1 MKKLKLKVTQSQLD
15 DIQYIQEQLNVR
27 FYGDVDDY
35 QEVQSFIDEYIDEA
49 NNMEKTIE
57 YAYLVYSDNYT
68 GNRKQNGIYT
78 QNSSDHLFGR
88 TNFGTPK

>member
-1 MKKLKLKVTQSQLD
+1 MKELKVTQSQLD

-68 GNRKQNGIYT
+68 GNRK
-78 QNSSDHLFGR
+78 
-88 TNFGTPK
+88 

>member
-1 MKKLKLKVTQSQLD
+1 MKELKVTQSQLD
-15 DIQYIQEQLNVR
+15 DLQYIQEQLNVR
-27 FYGDVDDY
+27 FYGDIDDY

-68 GNRKQNGIYT
+68 GNRK
-78 QNSSDHLFGR
+78 
-88 TNFGTPK
+88 

>member
-27 FYGDVDDY
+27 FYGDIDNY
-35 QEVQSFIDEYIDEA
+35 QEVQEFIDEYIEEA
-49 NNMEKTIE
+49 DNMEKTIE

-68 GNRKQNGIYT
+68 GNRK
-78 QNSSDHLFGR
+78 
-88 TNFGTPK
+88 

>member
-27 FYGDVDDY
+27 FYGDTDNY
-35 QEVQSFIDEYIDEA
+35 QEVQEFIDTYIEEA
-49 NNMEKTIE
+49 DNMEKTIE

-68 GNRKQNGIYT
+68 GNK
-78 QNSSDHLFGR
+78 
-88 TNFGTPK
+88 

>member
-27 FYGDVDDY
+27 FYGDTDNY
-35 QEVQSFIDEYIDEA
+35 QEVQEFIDEYIEEA
-49 NNMEKTIE
+49 DNMEKTIE

-68 GNRKQNGIYT
+68 GNRK
-78 QNSSDHLFGR
+78 
-88 TNFGTPK
+88 

>member
-35 QEVQSFIDEYIDEA
+35 QEVQEFIDSYIEEA
-49 NNMEKTIE
+49 DNMEKTIE

-68 GNRKQNGIYT
+68 GNRK
-78 QNSSDHLFGR
+78 
-88 TNFGTPK
+88 

>member
-1 MKKLKLKVTQSQLD
+1 MKKLKVTQSQLD
-15 DIQYIQEQLNVR
+15 DLQYIQEQLNVR

-68 GNRKQNGIYT
+68 GNRK
-78 QNSSDHLFGR
+78 
-88 TNFGTPK
+88 

>member
-1 MKKLKLKVTQSQLD
+1 MKELKVTQSQLD

-27 FYGDVDDY
+27 FYGDIDDY

-68 GNRKQNGIYT
+68 GNRK
-78 QNSSDHLFGR
+78 
-88 TNFGTPK
+88 

>member
-15 DIQYIQEQLNVR
+15 DVQYIQEQLNVR
-27 FYGDVDDY
+27 FYGDTDNY
-35 QEVQSFIDEYIDEA
+35 QEVQEFIDEYIDEA

-68 GNRKQNGIYT
+68 GNRK
-78 QNSSDHLFGR
+78 
-88 TNFGTPK
+88 

>member
-15 DIQYIQEQLNVR
+15 DVQYIQEQLNVR
-27 FYGDVDDY
+27 FYGDIDDY

-68 GNRKQNGIYT
+68 GNRK
-78 QNSSDHLFGR
+78 
-88 TNFGTPK
+88 

>member
-1 MKKLKLKVTQSQLD
+1 MKELKVTQSQLD
-15 DIQYIQEQLNVR
+15 DLQYIQEQLNVR

-68 GNRKQNGIYT
+68 GNK
-78 QNSSDHLFGR
+78 
-88 TNFGTPK
+88 

>member
-68 GNRKQNGIYT
+68 GNRK
-78 QNSSDHLFGR
+78 
-88 TNFGTPK
+88 